1 MLIRRLLPAVALFA
15 LLTTLSACSNRTDTD
30 SLAKGHESIHLRKI
44 PCDPAATLPSVN
56 GAAGVHHDPD
66 TVYIEDW
73 VLISVCRFDTLAAEA
88 EKAQK
93 PISLYVQGLDSGL
106 TPTGIDYDNG
116 ILTFTLYRNEKNKE
130 IFRGLLY
137 GPLDHPS
144 TSMALSAGVAE
155 GRPLPRAPKA
165 PTILR
170 LHKLYVDWTVLLWAL
185 LLTAVFAALLYAA
198 AKSDLLRDG
207 PTIGGTKQTF
217 SLARTQMAWWF
228 FLILVGYVFIWLVT
242 GDRDTI
248 PASLLGLMGI
258 SAATA
263 LAAVA
268 ISARGTA
275 GTSAKK
281 KLYDD
286 ELAAIE
292 TAVAELDA
300 QIANS
305 ALSGIKASL
314 EKKREALLERKR
326 NIYVDRAGLTTV
338 SPSKTWW
345 RDLITDDNGAVGLDR
360 IQVLVWTM
368 VLGFIFLQAV
378 LWDLSMPEFSTTLLA
393 LMGISSGTYIGFK
406 LPGKSG

>member
-1 MLIRRLLPAVALFA
+1 MLIRRWVPAVALLA
-15 LLTTLSACSNRTDTD
+15 LLTTLSACGNHADTD
-30 SLAKGHESIHLRKI
+30 QLAKGHQSIQRRRV
-44 PCDPAATLPSVN
+44 PCDPAATVASVN
-56 GAAGVHHDPD
+56 GAAGVNADPN
-66 TVYIEDW
+66 TIYLGDW
-73 VLISVCRFDTLAAEA
+73 VLVSVCQFNTLMTDA

-93 PISLYVQGLDSGL
+93 PVTLYIQGLDSTL
-106 TPTGIDYDNG
+106 TPSGIDYDNG
-116 ILTFTLYRNEKNKE
+116 ILTFTLDRNEKNKE
-130 IFRGLLY
+130 VWKGLLY
-137 GPLDHPS
+137 APLDDPT
-144 TSMALSAGVAE
+144 TSMALSVGVAE
-155 GRPLPRAPKA
+155 TRPLPRAPKA

-170 LHKLYVDWTVLLWAL
+170 LQKLYLDWTVKLWAL
-185 LLTAVFAALLYAA
+185 LLLAVFASILYAA

-217 SLARTQMAWWF
+217 SLGRTQMAWWF

-242 GDRDTI
+242 SDRDTI

-268 ISARGTA
+268 VGSRGSEQTAAR
-275 GTSAKK
+275 K

-292 TAVAELDA
+292 TAVAEIDA

-305 ALSGIKASL
+305 ALAGIKPTL

-326 NIYVDRAGLTTV
+326 NIYVDRAGLTTI
-338 SPSKTWW
+338 SPSTTWW
-345 RDLITDDNGAVGLDR
+345 RDLIADDNGGVGLDR

-368 VLGFIFLQAV
+368 VLGFIFLNAV
-378 LWDLSMPEFSTTLLA
+378 FWDLSMPEFNTTLLA

-406 LPGKSG
+406 SRNG